1 MRFIDCWWLS
11 FSTIIDGMIFLFF
24 EQNYFKKFQ
33 NTFIGILKKIL
44 TFKTFMLKKNELR
57 DKKKTK
63 IEIFTS
69 KSPSTGLNV
78 KPFFTVSAV
87 SSS

>member
-33 NTFIGILKKIL
+33 NTFIGILKKVL
-44 TFKTFMLKKNELR
+44 TFKTFMLQKKNELR

-63 IEIFTS
+63 S
-69 KSPSTGLNV
+69 KFLLPKVLQLV
-78 KPFFTVSAV
+78 
-87 SSS
+87 